1 MRTAIFDLD
10 GTLVDT
16 AIDLMIAGNY
26 TFEELGWTVRLTTDF
41 KDGIVIGGGR
51 SMIRYGFIAEG
62 ISYTEKE
69 VDNLY
74 PVLIKNYNR
83 TIDQNS
89 CLYDGIVT
97 VLNDLNRAGWN
108 IGVCTNKPELQANSL
123 LTKLGI
129 RSYFKSFIGSD
140 TVGVAKPNSKPLL
153 AAIEL
158 AGGTPRQSVL
168 VGDTKTDRDT
178 ATAAGVQ
185 CLLVNYGH
193 GALVYDL
200 KTLSPDGLVDKTD
213 EIPEALESLLK
224 AS

>member
-26 TFEELGWTVRLTTDF
+26 TFKELGWAVRLKPEF

-51 SMIRYGFIAEG
+51 SMIRHGFLSEG
-62 ISYTEKE
+62 LSFDEE
-69 VDNLY
+69 DVDKLY
-74 PVLIKNYNR
+74 PVLLKNYNR
-83 TIDQNS
+83 TIDKNS
-89 CLYDGIVT
+89 YLYDGIVT
-97 VLNDLNRAGWN
+97 VLKNLKKDGWN
-108 IGVCTNKPELQANSL
+108 LGVCTNKPERQANSL
-123 LTKLGI
+123 LKTLGV
-129 RSYFKSFIGSD
+129 RQYFKSFIGSD
-140 TVGVAKPNSKPLL
+140 TVGAAKPSSKPLL

-158 AGGTPRQSVL
+158 AGGDPRKSVL

-178 ATAAGVQ
+178 AKATAVK

-200 KTLSPDGLVDKTD
+200 DSLTPDGIVNNPL
-213 EIPEALESLLK
+213 EIPEALENLLK
-224 AS
+224 NS